1 MTFSQRM
8 GITPVKTELEK
19 EGMSDELRN
28 GLWSFFK
35 ITIADLLKDGR
46 VDLLTKQMS
55 EEVFYMSV

>member
-1 MTFSQRM
+1 
-8 GITPVKTELEK
+8 
-19 EGMSDELRN
+19 MSDELRN